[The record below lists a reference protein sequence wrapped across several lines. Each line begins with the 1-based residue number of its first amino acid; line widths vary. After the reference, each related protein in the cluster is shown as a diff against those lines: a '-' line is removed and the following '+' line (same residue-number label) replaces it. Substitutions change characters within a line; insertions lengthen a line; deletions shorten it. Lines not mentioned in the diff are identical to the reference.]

1 MNLQQLA
8 IKQNIANFNIEQF
21 KRNQLTL
28 YLLADKLDAVS
39 LDIIQQMKS
48 VGIYKFEDKR
58 SIDQIRR
65 NAASL
70 VRDLDNVC
78 TEEYSCHFGDIADEL
93 GVLIDGFISD
103 KTTIDH
109 KPVL

>member
-1 MNLQQLA
+1 MNLQQLSL
-8 IKQNIANFNIEQF
+8 KQNIANFDIEQF
-21 KRNQLTL
+21 KRNQLAL
-28 YLLADKLDAVS
+28 YLLADKLEAVS
-39 LDIIQQMKS
+39 LDIITQMKA
-48 VGIYKFEDKR
+48 VGVYKFEDKR

-93 GVLIDGFISD
+93 GELIDGFVSD
-103 KTTIDH
+103 KTTL
-109 KPVL
+109 KNE